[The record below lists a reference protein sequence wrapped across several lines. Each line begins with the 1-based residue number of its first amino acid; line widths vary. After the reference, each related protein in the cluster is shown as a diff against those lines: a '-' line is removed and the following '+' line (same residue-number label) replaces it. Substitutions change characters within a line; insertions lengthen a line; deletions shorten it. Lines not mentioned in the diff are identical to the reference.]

1 MDFFDAWEQF
11 AKQIYPQ
18 QHFEDDDDDEN
29 INLNNNNIIDYD
41 TYSPSAITACYLVEY
56 VIYIQNYLLKK
67 NN

>member
-29 INLNNNNIIDYD
+29 INLNNYFKLDYE